1 MVKNGLKID
10 VAVLNADLRYVKES
24 QVALEDAFV
33 NGMKEIRDE
42 LKDIK
47 QLQGANRDEILVAK
61 SGIKVLRAA
70 GIAVISLITVGM
82 TVYAALR

>member
-24 QVALEDAFV
+24 QVAIEDAFV